1 MNMIQDGYMRT
12 GDGTLVPESKVKPQ
26 HKLEDE
32 MVRRLA
38 MSAISLRNTLAV
50 FKSAAL
56 EQAADFQALLA
67 QEYGTTKGGA
77 QGNVTF
83 KSFDGAY
90 EMQVSVSKTLTFGPE
105 LQAAKHLIDG
115 CIERWSEGAND
126 NIRVLI
132 NDAFQVNKQGTIDTQ
147 RVLGL
152 RRLNIE
158 DRDWLRAMEAISDAL
173 RVNSTKTYLRF
184 YSVDIETGARAAIPL
199 DLAAL

>member
-1 MNMIQDGYMRT
+1 M
-12 GDGTLVPESKVKPQ
+12 PESKVKPQ

-90 EMQVSVSKTLTFGPE
+90 EMQVSVSKTLT
-105 LQAAKHLIDG
+105 
-115 CIERWSEGAND
+115 
-126 NIRVLI
+126 
-132 NDAFQVNKQGTIDTQ
+132 
-147 RVLGL
+147 
-152 RRLNIE
+152 
-158 DRDWLRAMEAISDAL
+158 
-173 RVNSTKTYLRF
+173 
-184 YSVDIETGARAAIPL
+184 
-199 DLAAL
+199 